1 MKPGIA
7 ARTAALAIAAALGV
21 IGPASAA
28 TAPTGDLSFTVLR
41 NGDRIGTDVLSFEK
55 RSNQMIVHVKT
66 DIAVKIAFITVYR
79 FTHRSRE
86 VWTNGRMTFI
96 ESRTNDDGTHHTLH
110 AEARNG
116 ELVVDGDNKQ
126 SIAPAQ
132 IVPASLWDHDI
143 VKSRTLL
150 DTLNG
155 TQMTINVRDLGPEQ
169 VMVRGQPTTAR
180 HYVLTGQLNR
190 ELWYDNRGVL
200 VQAKFKGSD
209 GSKIVYALR

>member
-7 ARTAALAIAAALGV
+7 ARTAVLAAAAALGV

-28 TAPTGDLSFTVLR
+28 TAPDGELSFAVLR
-41 NGDRIGTDVLSFEK
+41 NGDQIGTDVLSFEK
-55 RSNQMIVHVKT
+55 RSNQLIVHVKT

-86 VWTNGRMTFI
+86 VWTNGRMTYI
-96 ESRTNDDGTHHTLH
+96 QSTTNDDGTHHTLQ
-110 AEARNG
+110 AQARNG

-132 IVPASLWDHDI
+132 IVPASLWDDDI

-150 DTLNG
+150 NTLNG
-155 TQMTINVRDLGPEQ
+155 TQMAIKVRDLGTEQ
-169 VMVRGQPTTAR
+169 VMVHGQPTMAR
-180 HYVLTGQLNR
+180 HFVVTGQLDR
-190 ELWYDNRGVL
+190 QLWYDSHGVL

-209 GSKIVYALR
+209 GSNIVYALR